1 LPSCYDVGSVLTN
14 IPLRAIIFDWDG
26 TLLDSYAADSRAFLK
41 MFHALDMRWDLAEL
55 KRHYSPDWH
64 NVYRAAGLSE
74 ERWAEAD
81 RWWRHFYCSE
91 RPALQPGA
99 RATLQKLSLRY
110 RLGLVTSGSGWR
122 VRAQLRAFALDHI
135 FAVRV
140 FGDET
145 PKRKPHP
152 AQLQIALRRL
162 GVAPGAA
169 VYIGDAPEDVQM
181 AHCAGVAAV
190 ALLGHSPVRDRLL
203 AARPDVSLR
212 NIEDL
217 PRLLWRA

>member
-1 LPSCYDVGSVLTN
+1 
-14 IPLRAIIFDWDG
+14 
-26 TLLDSYAADSRAFLK
+26 
-41 MFHALDMRWDLAEL
+41 M
-55 KRHYSPDWH
+55 
-64 NVYRAAGLSE
+64 
-74 ERWAEAD
+74 
-81 RWWRHFYCSE
+81 
-91 RPALQPGA
+91 
-99 RATLQKLSLRY
+99 
-110 RLGLVTSGSGWR
+110 
-122 VRAQLRAFALDHI
+122 RAQLRTFALNHT
-135 FAVRV
+135 FSVRV

-181 AHCAGVAAV
+181 AHRAGVAAV

-203 AARPDVSLR
+203 AAGPDVSLQS
-212 NIEDL
+212 IADL